1 MGRQLSLVTK
11 RELTAALRIRY
22 HKAER
27 EKKQAILDEFVE
39 ISGYH
44 RKHAI
49 RLLSKPPAPDRQPRQ
64 AGKRIYDEAVCT
76 ALVILW
82 EAADRICGKRLKVL
96 LPILIDAME
105 RHGHLQLDGAVRRRL
120 LTISAAT
127 IDRVLTRVRQTG
139 AQHRSSTPTA
149 LRKAIPVRTFGDWKN
164 PAPGN
169 MEADFVCHCGALM
182 NGSFVHTFVLTD
194 IATGWTEC
202 IALAA
207 REQHLVTE
215 ALDRVQKRLPFP
227 LLAFDTDNDG
237 AFINEAVLSYCRT
250 RGIEFT
256 RSRPYRKNDQAWVE
270 QKNGAVVRR
279 LIGYRRLEGIAVLKI
294 LTKLYNTRACT

>member
-1 MGRQLSLVTK
+1 VVTK

-49 RLLSKPPAPDRQPRQ
+49 RLLSKPAASDRQPRQ
-64 AGKRIYDEAVCT
+64 AGKRIYDEAVST

-105 RHGHLQLDGAVRRRL
+105 RHGRLQLDAAVRRRL

-127 IDRVLTRVRQTG
+127 IDRALTRFGRQGLNTEAVRQLLCERRFRCARLVTG
-139 AQHRSSTPTA
+139 RIRRRGT
-149 LRKAIPVRTFGDWKN
+149 WK
-164 PAPGN
+164 PI
-169 MEADFVCHCGALM
+169 
-182 NGSFVHTFVLTD
+182 SFVT
-194 IATGWTEC
+194 AG
-202 IALAA
+202 
-207 REQHLVTE
+207 R
-215 ALDRVQKRLPFP
+215 
-227 LLAFDTDNDG
+227 
-237 AFINEAVLSYCRT
+237 
-250 RGIEFT
+250 
-256 RSRPYRKNDQAWVE
+256 
-270 QKNGAVVRR
+270 
-279 LIGYRRLEGIAVLKI
+279 
-294 LTKLYNTRACT
+294 